1 MISEISTLFGGVHQ
15 VSHWQS
21 LEEEWCCVNNK
32 ISHESAIHGSRWG
45 KNTKPFTSNA
55 LWVNAFFFLYYISEL
70 IFQPLSEEYP
80 FKKKHC
86 FIISESTQ
94 LFQLFVIHGLC
105 YFILNCTQWKLCF
118 CSLWH
123 YRYYC
128 SLLLGTLIN
137 VQDMQ
142 ILFYLP
148 RPSWLKVPPKPNK
161 KKKGLIRSCVPSFFL
176 LLSFHL
182 SIIFSFLSF
191 LFLKFHLFF
200 WKFF

>member
-1 MISEISTLFGGVHQ
+1 LGE
-15 VSHWQS
+15 
-21 LEEEWCCVNNK
+21 C
-32 ISHESAIHGSRWG
+32 
-45 KNTKPFTSNA
+45 
-55 LWVNAFFFLYYISEL
+55 
-70 IFQPLSEEYP
+70 IF
-80 FKKKHC
+80 
-86 FIISESTQ
+86 
-94 LFQLFVIHGLC
+94 LFVLHLGT
-105 YFILNCTQWKLCF
+105 YFSALEWRVPILKETLLYHIRKYSVVSVICNTWPLLLYIELYSTKTLCF
-118 CSLWH
+118 YSLWH

-148 RPSWLKVPPKPNK
+148 GPSWLKVPPKPNK